1 MKGRGAF
8 IVFEG
13 ECPLLARVRKT
24 ARVWLIARAGV
35 DRCGKT
41 TQTKK
46 LVEALAAGKHKVEL
60 ARFPDRTT
68 QTGHM

>member
-8 IVFEG
+8 IVFE
-13 ECPLLARVRKT
+13 
-24 ARVWLIARAGV
+24 GV

-46 LVEALAAGKHKVEL
+46 LVEALLAKQVNVEL

-68 QTGHM
+68 NTGKMYVYRRFFGFFFPLLLLTWSR